1 MTTADGEQNRRQ
13 GARAERLAERHL
25 KSLGY
30 RPLGR
35 NLVIGGSEIDLLMQD
50 RRNHQLVVIEV
61 KSSRIGEH
69 HARAAL
75 GAVKRRRIARAVR
88 DQRLGLT
95 LRQIRVEAI
104 WSISVGFDRHQAP
117 EVSSRKPGST
127 APISPQG
134 ELHEFDLHLADV
146 VVHPAP
152 TKRVQV
158 VRFLGVIGER
168 FKLISNHELDL
179 GIEDRP

>member
-88 DQRLGLT
+88 GLQRLGLT
-95 LRQIRVEAI
+95 ASSEVRVEAI
-104 WSISVGFDRHQAP
+104 LVDLSGGSIAIRHL
-117 EVSSRKPGST
+117 K
-127 APISPQG
+127 
-134 ELHEFDLHLADV
+134 
-146 VVHPAP
+146 
-152 TKRVQV
+152 
-158 VRFLGVIGER
+158 
-168 FKLISNHELDL
+168 
-179 GIEDRP
+179 